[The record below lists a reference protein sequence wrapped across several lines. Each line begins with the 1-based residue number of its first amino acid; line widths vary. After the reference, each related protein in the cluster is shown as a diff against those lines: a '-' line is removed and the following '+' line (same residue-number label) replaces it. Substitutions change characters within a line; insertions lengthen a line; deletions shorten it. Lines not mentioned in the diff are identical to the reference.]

1 MKHQSNKDKKRYSNL
16 SNVDEI
22 KNNLVPEEFP
32 EGSFG
37 SPINQDKMVDSSK
50 STPWKDGQ
58 RRRSAYNYA
67 YKDIHEDLPRRTP
80 GAHPTHDK
88 PNDLTEDD

>member
-1 MKHQSNKDKKRYSNL
+1 MKRKSKTDRYSNL

-22 KNNLVPEEFP
+22 NNNFLIPEEFP

-37 SPINQDKMVDSSK
+37 SPINQDKLVDSSK
-50 STPWKDGQ
+50 STPWKEGQ
-58 RRRSAYNYA
+58 RRQSAYIYA
-67 YKDIHEDLPRRTP
+67 DKDRHVDLPRRTP

-88 PNDLTEDD
+88 PNDLPTGDD

>member
-1 MKHQSNKDKKRYSNL
+1 MKRQSKKNTYSNM
-16 SNVDEI
+16 SNVQNM

-37 SPINQDKMVDSSK
+37 SPINKEKLVDSSK
-50 STPWKDGQ
+50 STPWQKGQ
-58 RRRSAYNYA
+58 RRQSAFIYA
-67 YKDIHEDLPRRTP
+67 DKDIHADLPRRTP

-88 PNDLTEDD
+88 PNDLPTND